1 MNRQNIQRTFKIK
14 CLTLFTASY
23 LDKNQLE
30 QLCREWA
37 VRIFCV
43 LNDLEDLT
51 CDFYTRGYDR
61 KVWPSDNIPLK
72 DSQLLDHIQSQNS
85 QIRNLLHSAC
95 LG

>member
-1 MNRQNIQRTFKIK
+1 LPVENKTPNMTNKHQILIRLPLPNLKQLNII
-14 CLTLFTASY
+14 LT
-23 LDKNQLE
+23 
-30 QLCREWA
+30 
-37 VRIFCV
+37 